1 MEDKI
6 KKLGN
11 YIDNLREERKLGFNQ
26 LSKKSGVNPKSLN
39 DIIYG
44 KSKRINP
51 FYLIKLAKALKIHY
65 KELYKI
71 IGYLLPEDDIIKIKN
86 NKKINTDALKNEN
99 LLDLSMLNEQDA
111 KSIQNIYES
120 LIQLKNK

>member
-1 MEDKI
+1 MKI
-6 KKLGN
+6 N
-11 YIDNLREERKLGFNQ
+11 
-26 LSKKSGVNPKSLN
+26 
-39 DIIYG
+39 
-44 KSKRINP
+44 
-51 FYLIKLAKALKIHY
+51 Y